1 MTLFGVADPDKAH
14 DKKLN
19 GTAINM
25 DVTSAKTSLRRL
37 RDAVDAAATFYG
49 KYAERKRNAQPGGH
63 LPLLLPEMAEWSRH
77 DAFCG
82 SDSSGALLY
91 REASRLAAIEELLNA
106 ERAAIGTVA
115 ATTLRG
121 GAKKLCEHGLAALYA
136 FELEVQKASQ
146 AKDAAN
152 KALKKGMAA
161 REAAVADER
170 KAAAIKDDSK
180 RAVAKAAAQRALE
193 KADHEKGEAEDA
205 FARAEQEL
213 GRLNREAQPAALRA
227 ATDARRQVESGPLMS
242 AAAALA
248 AAYQTFAEG
257 AATALG
263 GGDGAPRGEVKI
275 VNSKMRKAPKEAGT
289 SQFSGHVVQWTLAK
303 RRGKA
308 SAALVEEF
316 IKCGLETLLCPAK
329 EGALLAALSSEC
341 EDANLVDSLRR
352 VAMSQP
358 EHAAA
363 CSTLRT
369 ALGSLIPT
377 LGAFRATTKAHVAK
391 AEDYEKKSKALK
403 ALKAKRD
410 EAQKAAAQAGGE
422 ASGKVAAAKDKLAKL
437 DAETSVAT
445 EALEQLGLE
454 LEAFA
459 TELRAEN
466 GERSVMSLVARP
478 VSEAVRAYLA
488 FCATRA
494 GGGANVAA
502 ANAAAPPFATTQTPF
517 AAAPPA
523 FGAGNSHAS
532 DVYIPPSWTDTPAWS
547 DTPATW
553 DDAPVTRAEAPSAF
567 ADIPSA
573 FQPAPAAFA
582 ETPAAF
588 ADTPAGAS
596 FGEPSVGTEGAPDV
610 SDNPF
615 VGIGDPISS
624 GATAQEPSNAGAASA
639 PQADPFAS
647 GEAWNLFLGD
657 GKSEPEP
664 ALLAGWYSAVDPST
678 NKTYYCGPGG
688 ETSWTPPVAPVA
700 TAPPQDM
707 MLATSNPFL

>member
-1 MTLFGVADPDKAH
+1 MPRRRSTASTRNGSATRSRVDTCLSSCPRWPSGAATTLFAAPTRAARSS
-14 DKKLN
+14 
-19 GTAINM
+19 TA
-25 DVTSAKTSLRRL
+25 R
-37 RDAVDAAATFYG
+37 
-49 KYAERKRNAQPGGH
+49 P
-63 LPLLLPEMAEWSRH
+63 
-77 DAFCG
+77 
-82 SDSSGALLY
+82 
-91 REASRLAAIEELLNA
+91 SRLAAIEELLNA

-329 EGALLAALSSEC
+329 EGRSSQRF
-341 EDANLVDSLRR
+341 LR
-352 VAMSQP
+352 
-358 EHAAA
+358 
-363 CSTLRT
+363 
-369 ALGSLIPT
+369 
-377 LGAFRATTKAHVAK
+377 
-391 AEDYEKKSKALK
+391 
-403 ALKAKRD
+403 
-410 EAQKAAAQAGGE
+410 
-422 ASGKVAAAKDKLAKL
+422 
-437 DAETSVAT
+437 
-445 EALEQLGLE
+445 
-454 LEAFA
+454 
-459 TELRAEN
+459 
-466 GERSVMSLVARP
+466 
-478 VSEAVRAYLA
+478 VRG
-488 FCATRA
+488 R
-494 GGGANVAA
+494 
-502 ANAAAPPFATTQTPF
+502 
-517 AAAPPA
+517 
-523 FGAGNSHAS
+523 
-532 DVYIPPSWTDTPAWS
+532 
-547 DTPATW
+547 
-553 DDAPVTRAEAPSAF
+553 
-567 ADIPSA
+567 
-573 FQPAPAAFA
+573 
-582 ETPAAF
+582 
-588 ADTPAGAS
+588 
-596 FGEPSVGTEGAPDV
+596 
-610 SDNPF
+610 
-615 VGIGDPISS
+615 
-624 GATAQEPSNAGAASA
+624 
-639 PQADPFAS
+639 
-647 GEAWNLFLGD
+647 
-657 GKSEPEP
+657 K
-664 ALLAGWYSAVDPST
+664 
-678 NKTYYCGPGG
+678 PGG
-688 ETSWTPPVAPVA
+688 RSDA
-700 TAPPQDM
+700 
-707 MLATSNPFL
+707 SR